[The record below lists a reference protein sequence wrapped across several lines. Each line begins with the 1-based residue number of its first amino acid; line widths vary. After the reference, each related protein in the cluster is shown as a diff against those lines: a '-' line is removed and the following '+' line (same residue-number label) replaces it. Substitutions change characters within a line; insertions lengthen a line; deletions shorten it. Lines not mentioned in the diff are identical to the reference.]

1 MSLKISL
8 KPNERII
15 IGGAVVTNGN
25 SRCDL
30 SFENKVPL
38 LREKD
43 ILSESM
49 ANTPARRIYFVI
61 QLMYI
66 DEGNLAIHHQT
77 YWNLVKPFL
86 EAVPSALPLIDQI
99 NDSILKNQYYAG
111 LKTAK
116 KLIEYEQ
123 EIIARVSK
131 PTKGVSKC

>member
-1 MSLKISL
+1 MALKISL

-30 SFENKVPL
+30 KFENKVPI

-43 ILSESM
+43 IMSKSA
-49 ANTPARRIYFVI
+49 ANTPARHIYFVI

-66 DEGNLAIHHQT
+66 DEDNLSEHHQA
-77 YWNLVKPFL
+77 YWKLVKTFL
-86 EAVPSALPLIDQI
+86 GAAPSALPLIDQLS
-99 NDSILKNQYYAG
+99 DLILKGQYYAG
-111 LKTAK
+111 LKTAA

-123 EIIARVSK
+123 EVIARVSK
-131 PTKGVSKC
+131 PVTGLPNN